1 MRHFAPR
8 NLSQRDVIPN
18 AKHAS
23 PPHKAPLGVSQDRR
37 YVALIA
43 LLLLPYFEPGV
54 VLAFNPTLTALFKI
68 AKVLSIAAIV
78 TLFLWRRRWDAL
90 SGCALSLAATML
102 ASCLITG
109 SALSSYVFRWL
120 PPICTILLVS
130 WASPNHLEELAW
142 AAMILTASI
151 SLINLLTM
159 LALPQGTYDAGYT
172 AKADHFFYGHRNAS
186 YQFVFI
192 SVGASWLLDS
202 RKGLRFSLRTLALL
216 ILGVV
221 QIALAFSATTFLALV
236 FGVVFGLAIQA
247 GRSKVFFNG
256 LSLFAAYI
264 ISFVALV
271 FFRVNEH
278 LGFLIN
284 DLLGKT
290 TTLTGRTAI
299 WDQAIKQ
306 MDPSHLLFGYGLDG
320 QRIVLGVGNSYP
332 HPHNEILA
340 VWVCG
345 GTICAILFIA
355 MLLLSCRALY
365 RHRSSYSSRILCVLL
380 GCFLIVSLTE
390 TIMHCSFG
398 LVIALAFYWNRDR
411 RGFDIRSENGSEDNL
426 RESFYR
432 KHPAKRSEDEKL
444 SSLR

>member
-1 MRHFAPR
+1 MRHFATR
-8 NLSQRDVIPN
+8 NLNQRDTVFN

-23 PPHKAPLGVSQDRR
+23 PPCRTPLDVSPDKR
-37 YVALIA
+37 YVALIV

-54 VLAFNPTLTALFKI
+54 VFAFSPTLTVLFKI
-68 AKVLSIAAIV
+68 AKMLSIV
-78 TLFLWRRRWDAL
+78 TIAVLFLWKKRCDAL
-90 SGCALSLAATML
+90 SGCALALAAAML
-102 ASCLITG
+102 GSCLITG
-109 SALSSYVFRWL
+109 SALSSYVFQWFPL
-120 PPICTILLVS
+120 ICTILLVS

-202 RKGLRFSLRTLALL
+202 RKGRRFSLRTLALL
-216 ILGVV
+216 ILGAA

-236 FGVVFGLAIQA
+236 FGVVFGLVIQA
-247 GRSKVFFNG
+247 RRSKVFFNG
-256 LSLFAAYI
+256 LSLLAAYI

-271 FFRVNEH
+271 FFRVNEY

-284 DLLGKT
+284 GLLGKS

-306 MDPSHLLFGYGLDG
+306 MDPSHLLFGYGFDG

-365 RHRSSYSSRILCVLL
+365 RHRSSYSSCILCVLL

-398 LVIALAFYWNRDR
+398 LAIALAFYWNRDR
-411 RGFDIRSENGSEDNL
+411 GGFWHSKRERTRGQL
-426 RESFYR
+426 
-432 KHPAKRSEDEKL
+432 KRIVLPKAPSKT
-444 SSLR
+444 R